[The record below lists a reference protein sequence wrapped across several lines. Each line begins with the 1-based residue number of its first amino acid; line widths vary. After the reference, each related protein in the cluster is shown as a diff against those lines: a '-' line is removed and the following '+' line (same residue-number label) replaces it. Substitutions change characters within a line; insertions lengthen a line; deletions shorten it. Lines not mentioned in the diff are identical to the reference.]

1 MGGGALSSNY
11 VSKLGSKEVSK
22 KLRNFSFAIKKA
34 CHCEDERSEDVAI
47 AKSLNINEITTS
59 HFANAPRNDKLRHPE
74 LVSGSKT
81 HPKLPL
87 KREGKCAF
95 TLAEVLITLGI
106 IGVVAALTLPSV
118 INNFRE
124 KATVAKVKKFYS
136 IISQAHLQALEEK
149 GTPDNWNIGG
159 FLNEEGAKNLINAW
173 APYLKITK
181 ICGSTRGCYK
191 NVVYK
196 DLSGNPRYNIDNT
209 KPFAK
214 AILADGFLIDTQ
226 ALSPAYWD
234 GYNGKVYG
242 AVHVDINGKS
252 GPNTY
257 GKDHF
262 RFYVTDKAI
271 VPSGVNTTLTY
282 NFHNACLNNVT
293 DMQGTACTAWV
304 LYNENMD
311 YLHCKDLSWTG
322 KTKCK
327 SK

>member
-1 MGGGALSSNY
+1 M
-11 VSKLGSKEVSK
+11 
-22 KLRNFSFAIKKA
+22 
-34 CHCEDERSEDVAI
+34 
-47 AKSLNINEITTS
+47 
-59 HFANAPRNDKLRHPE
+59 
-74 LVSGSKT
+74 
-81 HPKLPL
+81 
-87 KREGKCAF
+87 
-95 TLAEVLITLGI
+95 
-106 IGVVAALTLPSV
+106 
-118 INNFRE
+118 
-124 KATVAKVKKFYS
+124 
-136 IISQAHLQALEEK
+136 
-149 GTPDNWNIGG
+149 
-159 FLNEEGAKNLINAW
+159 
-173 APYLKITK
+173 
-181 ICGSTRGCYK
+181 
-191 NVVYK
+191 
-196 DLSGNPRYNIDNT
+196 
-209 KPFAK
+209 
-214 AILADGFLIDTQ
+214 
-226 ALSPAYWD
+226 D

-257 GKDHF
+257 GKDYF

>member
-1 MGGGALSSNY
+1 MGGALGSEN
-11 VSKLGSKEVSK
+11 VSKLVE
-22 KLRNFSFAIKKA
+22 F

-47 AKSLNINEITTS
+47 ARLLYIDEITTS
-59 HFANAPRNDKLRHPE
+59 HFANAPRNNIKSNPSQPSL
-74 LVSGSKT
+74 SKG
-81 HPKLPL
+81 
-87 KREGKCAF
+87 RRKCAF

-191 NVVYK
+191 NVAYK
-196 DLSGNPRYNIDNT
+196 DLSGNPKYNIDNT

-226 ALSPAYWD
+226 ALSPAYLD

-257 GKDHF
+257 GKDYF

-311 YLHCKDLSWTG
+311 YLHCKDLSWDG
-322 KTKCK
+322 KHSCRDKVNK
-327 SK
+327 

>member
-22 KLRNFSFAIKKA
+22 KLRNFSLAPQNDHIL
-34 CHCEDERSEDVAI
+34 S
-47 AKSLNINEITTS
+47 SLE
-59 HFANAPRNDKLRHPE
+59 
-74 LVSGSKT
+74 V
-81 HPKLPL
+81 
-87 KREGKCAF
+87 EGKCARKSRRIAF

-196 DLSGNPRYNIDNT
+196 DLSGNPRYNIDNA

-271 VPSGVNTTLTY
+271 VPSGVNTTMTY
-282 NFHNACLNNVT
+282 NFHNACLNNVM